1 MRAPALNLLPPLR
14 ALVLS
19 LSAMGLSAH
28 AALFSDDEARRAIL
42 DLRERVQQLQ
52 NNLQNQLQTQLP
64 KQLLEQEQ
72 RQSERLQE
80 EGASLR
86 RLILDLQ
93 AQIDLLRT
101 EQSQLRGQNEQL
113 QRDLAL
119 MQRATTDLQ
128 KSQRDLLAQQS
139 ETRTAVDDRL
149 RRFEPVKVTVDGQ
162 EFMAEPAERRDFEAG
177 LAVLRQA
184 DYGQAQK
191 LFEQFIARYPQS
203 GYVPSAL
210 FWLGNAAYV
219 NKAWRDAGNS
229 LRQMLQTAPSHSR
242 APDAMLALSNVQIEL
257 KDTKGARST
266 LQDLIKQHPQSE
278 AAQVARER
286 LPKLR

>member
-101 EQSQLRGQNEQL
+101 GQSQLRGQNEQL

-119 MQRATTDLQ
+119 MQRATTAMAL
-128 KSQRDLLAQQS
+128 DLL
-139 ETRTAVDDRL
+139 
-149 RRFEPVKVTVDGQ
+149 
-162 EFMAEPAERRDFEAG
+162 ERG
-177 LAVLRQA
+177 
-184 DYGQAQK
+184 
-191 LFEQFIARYPQS
+191 
-203 GYVPSAL
+203 
-210 FWLGNAAYV
+210 
-219 NKAWRDAGNS
+219 
-229 LRQMLQTAPSHSR
+229 SR
-242 APDAMLALSNVQIEL
+242 KP
-257 KDTKGARST
+257 ARSVGPAVRDPHGGGRSSAP
-266 LQDLIKQHPQSE
+266 L
-278 AAQVARER
+278 
-286 LPKLR
+286 

>member
-1 MRAPALNLLPPLR
+1 MRALDLFPRQPLR
-14 ALVLS
+14 VLVLS
-19 LSAMGLSAH
+19 LSALGLSAH

-52 NNLQNQLQTQLP
+52 NNLQNQLQTQMP
-64 KQLLEQEQ
+64 NQLQAQEQ
-72 RQSERLQE
+72 RQTERLQE

-93 AQIDLLRT
+93 SQIDLLRN

-119 MQRATTDLQ
+119 MQRAAADLQ
-128 KSQRDLLAQQS
+128 KTQRDLLAQQS
-139 ETRTAVDDRL
+139 ETRTAVDERL
-149 RRFEPVKVTVDGQ
+149 RRFEPVKVQVDGQ
-162 EFMAEPAERRDFEAG
+162 EFMAEPAERRDFEAA
-177 LAVLRQA
+177 LSVLRQA
-184 DYGQAQK
+184 DYVQAQN
-191 LFEQFIARYPQS
+191 LFAQFITRYPQS
-203 GYVPSAL
+203 GYLPSAL
-210 FWLGNAAYV
+210 FWHGNAAYV
-219 NKAWRDAGNS
+219 NKAWREAGNS
-229 LRQMLQTAPSHSR
+229 LRQMLQSAPTHAR

-257 KDTKGARST
+257 KDTKAARST
-266 LQDLIKQHPQSE
+266 LQELIKVHPQSE